1 MNEALMR
8 RVDLRA
14 NLADRLDRQH
24 ACQHPLGE
32 ADVTLE
38 FRFLHAADVALRASV
53 QLDERQVRF

>member
-1 MNEALMR
+1 MR